1 MGANILQF
9 PTKNQQDNDRVT
21 LFDWVNRHHSE
32 ESMREVFLNMDIAM
46 KYIHDHGYCIQIF
59 YPTNIEVLNNN
70 PDYVLFDN
78 LMELPNDQVE
88 RKKMIKEDI
97 FNSSLI
103 QIGIYTN
110 TIRSLTPEFLKENFD
125 EIARFIPEADVPYYR
140 GVVLRGASVY
150 FNEYALEKMQMD
162 LEKLE
167 KQIAESD
174 GDKSPTKEFKYN
186 NEPLTN
192 DKINDSIYK
201 QINGLKDVA
210 FISYLLIPTI
220 ILITLFILSFITWIL
235 SLF

>member
-1 MGANILQF
+1 MGAKIIQF
-9 PTKNQQDNDRVT
+9 PIKNQHDNERVT

-32 ESMREVFLNMDIAM
+32 ENMREVFLNMDIAM
-46 KYIHDHGYCIQIF
+46 KYIHDHDYCIQIF

-88 RKKMIKEDI
+88 RKKLIKEDI

-103 QIGIYTN
+103 QIGMYTN

-125 EIARFIPEADVPYYR
+125 EIARFVPEEDVPYYR

-150 FNEYALEKMQMD
+150 FNEYALERMHMD

-174 GDKSPTKEFKYN
+174 GEKSSTKEFKYS

>member
-1 MGANILQF
+1 MGAKIIQF
-9 PTKNQQDNDRVT
+9 PIKNQHDNERVT

-46 KYIHDHGYCIQIF
+46 KYIHDHDYCIQIF

-88 RKKMIKEDI
+88 RKKLIKEDI

-103 QIGIYTN
+103 QIGMYTN

-125 EIARFIPEADVPYYR
+125 EIARFVPEEDVPYYR

-150 FNEYALEKMQMD
+150 FNEYALERMHMD

-174 GDKSPTKEFKYN
+174 GEKSSTKEFKYS